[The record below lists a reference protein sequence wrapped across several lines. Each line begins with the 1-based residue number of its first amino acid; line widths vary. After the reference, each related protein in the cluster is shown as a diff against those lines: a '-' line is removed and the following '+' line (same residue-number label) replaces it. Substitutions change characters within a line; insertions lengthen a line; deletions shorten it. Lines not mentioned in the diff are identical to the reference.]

1 MRAGN
6 PGSHFSFMQKLP
18 HAFFVVA
25 AAVSAYAVYVAG
37 WKDDSFWPAVW
48 LTLTAGVYAG
58 VGALFRH
65 SARRTEGTPR
75 WRLGVPPPSMAHGTK
90 VHRHPRQVVKANL
103 FWASLGLLG
112 VLPNFLYEIEAWQ
125 WVISGA
131 LSALYSGLLCI
142 LAWHNSTYGVWLG
155 REAVIAQSAL
165 GHQAVPFTAVREIV
179 AHTWRDQAKRRD
191 VTGSYYKSFNT
202 VVSRSFRFK
211 DGEGH
216 LIVSIPRELVPPVTE
231 LIEVVVKRTGLKVGE
246 ETLQTSTYVN

>member
-1 MRAGN
+1 MCR
-6 PGSHFSFMQKLP
+6 LP
-18 HAFFVVA
+18 RYFFA
-25 AAVSAYAVYVAG
+25 AAGVVFAYAVCVAFAMNNPG
-37 WKDDSFWPAVW
+37 WPVVW
-48 LTLTAGVYAG
+48 MTLSAGAYTA
-58 VGALFRH
+58 VGALFLH
-65 SARRTEGTPR
+65 AARRAEGSPR
-75 WRLGVPPPSMAHGTK
+75 WRLGAPAPAMAHGTK

-112 VLPNFLYEIEAWQ
+112 VLPNFLFEIEAWQ
-125 WVISGA
+125 WVVSGA
-131 LSALYSGLLCI
+131 LSALFSGLLCI

-165 GHQAVPFTAVREIV
+165 GHQAVPFTAIREIV

-202 VVSRSFRFK
+202 VVSRSFRLK

-216 LIVSIPRELVPPVTE
+216 LILSIPRELVPPVTP

-246 ETLQTSTYVN
+246 ETLQTSSYVN